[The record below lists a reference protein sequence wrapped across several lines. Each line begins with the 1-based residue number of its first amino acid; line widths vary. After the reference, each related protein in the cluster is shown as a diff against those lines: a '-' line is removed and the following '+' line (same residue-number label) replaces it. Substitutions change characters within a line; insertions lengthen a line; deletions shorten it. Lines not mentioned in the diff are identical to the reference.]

1 MQEVVRYINRDD
13 DVPTLTSS
21 TVLVFCFPAQL
32 TVLPLILLSQGIDV
46 MLTRPYVGETAL
58 FWNGIV
64 KLQLDYIHP
73 KAVQPPGMQRE
84 VSFFFS

>member
-1 MQEVVRYINRDD
+1 
-13 DVPTLTSS
+13 
-21 TVLVFCFPAQL
+21 
-32 TVLPLILLSQGIDV
+32 
-46 MLTRPYVGETAL
+46 MLMRPYVGETTL

-84 VSFFFS
+84 VSFFFLVIAIV